1 MHSSNTLDYY
11 TLDMEVLGLAY
22 VVVGLLA
29 GASAGWALAR
39 AKSATESN
47 LVEEELIRTKALL
60 ELGEDSE
67 DRVHKRM
74 LDGFKLAAGEAFSDV
89 VEAAD
94 KEKESSFK
102 EATSDLSNSI
112 GEYIN
117 AIQEAKEK
125 DIERA
130 AQLGEKVDNVSS
142 LGTTLAQETRELA
155 LALRGDSQ
163 AQGAWGEVV
172 VENLLQSMGF
182 VEARDYVKQEWDRGK
197 DGEKGKRADF
207 ILKLPENRQVV
218 IDSKVSLTAY
228 TEFVNAVDDATSDS
242 AIKAHCKSIRE
253 HSKKLASKN
262 YEEMEGYNT
271 PDFVLMVVPLEG
283 AFIDAMRSDPSLY
296 QDLLANR
303 RVKVVS
309 GSTLMLTLMLIQELW
324 KREKQSKNQERLVE
338 RAGKL
343 HDKVVLF
350 LESFSTVGFE
360 LGQASDAYERAMEQL
375 SSGSGNVIRQTE
387 MLKELGAKTKK
398 DLREKSGLRSL
409 AERAEEEESLPEATS
424 EEHDRMGETPIQ

>member
-1 MHSSNTLDYY
+1 
-11 TLDMEVLGLAY
+11 MEVLGLAY
-22 VVVGLLA
+22 ISLGLLA
-29 GASAGWALAR
+29 GASVGWALAR
-39 AKSATESN
+39 TKNATASN
-47 LVEEELIRTKALL
+47 SVEEELIRAKALL
-60 ELGEDSE
+60 EEASKSE
-67 DRVHKRM
+67 ERVREQM
-74 LDGFKLAAGEAFSDV
+74 LDGFKLAAGEAFSLA
-89 VEAAD
+89 VETAE
-94 KEKESSFK
+94 KQKESSFK
-102 EATSDLSNSI
+102 KATDDLTKSI
-112 GEYIN
+112 GGYIS

-125 DIERA
+125 DIQRSA
-130 AQLGEKVDNVSS
+130 KLGEKVDNVSS
-142 LGTTLAQETRELA
+142 LGTALAHETRELT

-182 VEARDYVKQEWDRGK
+182 VEGRGYVKQEWDRGK

-228 TEFVNAVDDATSDS
+228 TEYVNAENESVSES
-242 AIKAHCKSIRE
+242 AMKAHCRSIRD

-283 AFIDAMRSDPSLY
+283 AFIDAMRSDQLLFE
-296 QDLLANR
+296 DLVANR

-324 KREKQSKNQERLVE
+324 KREKQSKNQQKIVE

-350 LESFSTVGFE
+350 LESFSAVGYE

-375 SSGSGNVIRQTE
+375 SSGTGNVIRQTE

-409 AERAEEEESLPEATS
+409 AERSEEESLPEAAS
-424 EEHDRMGETPIQ
+424 EDHDSLGEAPIQ